1 MIEFGDVDVEEMSW
15 TPESEIMHQTVR
27 VVMGIA
33 LLILVSGIWV
43 CLWVPPF

>member
-1 MIEFGDVDVEEMSW
+1 VQDVQEMKGMR
-15 TPESEIMHQTVR
+15 EVVQ

-33 LLILVSGIWV
+33 LLVLVSGIWV

>member
-1 MIEFGDVDVEEMSW
+1 MIRFGDVDVQEMSW
-15 TPESEIMHQTVR
+15 TPGREVMRQAVR

-33 LLILVSGIWV
+33 LLMLVSGIWV

>member
-1 MIEFGDVDVEEMSW
+1 MTKFGGVDVQDVQEMKGK
-15 TPESEIMHQTVR
+15 QGVVR

-33 LLILVSGIWV
+33 LLMLVSGIWA